1 MSKSKVVK
9 LVEGVCLFIFVMLVS
24 LVILQVFFRYVAKTS
39 VPWTEEIARVLY
51 IWLVFIGVAIVEAE
65 NAQIKTTYLLEKFPL
80 KVRYVLEVII
90 NILSIV
96 FLIIFFVGSIK
107 MLRES
112 WIYMLGS
119 IPWMSGGVIYIPAVI
134 GAPLAAWYLIK
145 QVINFN
151 KNIDSGERRGEG

>member
-1 MSKSKVVK
+1 
-9 LVEGVCLFIFVMLVS
+9 MLVS

-65 NAQIKTTYLLEKFPL
+65 NAQIRTTYLLEKLPL

>member
-1 MSKSKVVK
+1 MSKSKVIK
-9 LVEGVCLFIFVMLVS
+9 FVEGFCLFIFVMLVS

-65 NAQIKTTYLLEKFPL
+65 NAQIRTTYLLEKLPL